1 MSQLVFNLR
10 HHREKVCLG
19 ASRLLDNTICR
30 HHTHYEPFWE
40 SCFHRVS
47 IMILM
52 SVILCFKHLLPS
64 ATKLRRLCFYGR
76 LSVHTGG
83 FCLSAWW
90 DTPPPEQTSPGSRP
104 PRCRHPP
111 RADTPGA
118 DTPPEQTS
126 PLGADPP
133 GADTPPDQ
141 TLPEQTLLQSRHP
154 PGSRPPRSR
163 HPLPRDGHCC
173 GRYASYWNAFL
184 LHIISRRG
192 YG

>member
-52 SVILCFKHLLPS
+52 NVILCFKHLLPS

-83 FCLSAWW
+83 VCLSAWW

-111 RADTPGA
+111 PRADTPGA
-118 DTPPEQTS
+118 DTPPEQTP
-126 PLGADPP
+126 PLGADPQMQTPPRSDTP
-133 GADTPPDQ
+133 GADTPP
-141 TLPEQTLLQSRHP
+141 EQTPPWEQTPWEQTPPCRETATVADGTHP
-154 PGSRPPRSR
+154 TGMHS
-163 HPLPRDGHCC
+163 CC
-173 GRYASYWNAFL
+173 
-184 LHIISRRG
+184 I
-192 YG
+192 